1 MSHVCAV
8 SVDAPLG
15 PALPP
20 VSEIVVKCGM
30 TPLQRKWYLGILTGH
45 VRDLVAKRDVGL
57 QNVVMQL
64 RTVCNHPYVFPGAE
78 PEPFQEGD
86 HIWQNSGKLALLDRW
101 VTIRCRASRSLFCD
115 VIPLDIPGV
124 GALT

>member
-1 MSHVCAV
+1 
-8 SVDAPLG
+8 
-15 PALPP
+15 
-20 VSEIVVKCGM
+20 M

-64 RTVCNHPYVFPGAE
+64 RKVCNHPYVFPGAE

-115 VIPLDIPGV
+115 VIPRGFRSRLGV
-124 GALT
+124 RGGIGDRFDVSFPPSWFDR